1 MSNVIAYDRQIEDVG
16 NIVKL
21 EHVNLGVPDQS
32 LATLFYVC
40 GLGLT
45 RDPYLMTGVDNM
57 WINVGSSQFHLPSR
71 QPQRL
76 RGHIGLVVPDR
87 ESLLT
92 RLSAVRGSL
101 AGSHFDVSEHEDHVE
116 AVCPW
121 GNHVRCYR
129 PDAARFGPIALGMP
143 YVEFD
148 VPPES
153 AAAIADFY
161 RDIFSAPASVT
172 SIAGKRTAIVAVGP
186 KQQLRFHESDAMSAA
201 YDGHHIQLYVADFS
215 RPYARLK
222 EYGLITEESDQHQY
236 RFLHITDVRNQAI
249 KFTVEHEIRS
259 TRHPLFAR
267 PLVNR
272 NPLQSNRSYRPGHD
286 GLIWSGLD
294 PG

>member
-1 MSNVIAYDRQIEDVG
+1 MNDAIAYDREIEDVG

-32 LATLFYVC
+32 LATLFYVS

-57 WINVGSSQFHLPSR
+57 WINVGSSQFHLPTR

-76 RGHIGLVVPDR
+76 RGHVGLVVPDR
-87 ESLLT
+87 ESLLK
-92 RLSAVRGSL
+92 RLTAVRGSL
-101 AGSHFDVSEHEDHVE
+101 SGSQFDVSEHEHYVE

-148 VPPES
+148 VPPDS
-153 AAAIADFY
+153 ADAIADFY
-161 RDIFSAPASVT
+161 REIFGAPASVT
-172 SIAGKRTAIVAVGP
+172 GIGGTRTAIVAVGP
-186 KQQLRFHESDAMSAA
+186 KQQLRFHESATIPTP

-222 EYGLITEESDQHQY
+222 EFGLITEESDQHQY
-236 RFLHITDVRNQAI
+236 RFLHITDIRDHAM
-249 KFTVEHEIRS
+249 KFAVEHEIRS

-267 PLVNR
+267 PLINR
-272 NPLQSNRSYRPGHD
+272 DPVQSNRSYRRGHD
-286 GLIWSGLD
+286 ALIWSGLE

>member
-1 MSNVIAYDRQIEDVG
+1 MSNAIAYDREIEDVG

-32 LATLFYVC
+32 LATLFYVS

-71 QPQRL
+71 QPQKL
-76 RGHIGLVVPDR
+76 RGYIGLVVPDR
-87 ESLLT
+87 ESLLA

-101 AGSHFDVSEHEDHVE
+101 AGSHFDFREHEDYVA

-121 GNHVRCYR
+121 GNRVRCHR

-143 YVEFD
+143 YVEFN

-153 AAAIADFY
+153 APAIADFY
-161 RDIFSAPASVT
+161 REIFAAPASVT
-172 SIAGKRTAIVAVGP
+172 GLDGKPTAIVAVGP
-186 KQQLRFHESDAMSAA
+186 KQQLRFRESDAMPEA
-201 YDGHHIQLYVADFS
+201 YDGHHIQVYIADFS
-215 RPYARLK
+215 RPHAHLK

-236 RFLHITDVRNQAI
+236 RFLHITDVRTHAI

-272 NPLQSNRSYRPGHD
+272 NPLQSNRTYRPGHD
-286 GLIWSGLD
+286 ALIWSGLD
-294 PG
+294 PD